1 MTADRGGT
9 AAICDLTPT
18 DWEDP
23 GIRGTAG
30 ALDGFVVGGG
40 NGDDTIDEGSVD
52 GSEQLAGGVPSPL

>member
-30 ALDGFVVGGG
+30 ALDGCVVGGG

-52 GSEQLAGGVPSPL
+52 GSE